1 MTEAT
6 RLVLIVDDDASVRGG
21 LSRLLRSAGYR
32 IATASGAQKVLE
44 FGIDKDTACLLL
56 DIDMP
61 GLNGMDLHQWL
72 IDHGIRVPVVF
83 LTGHGDIPQSV
94 LAIKRGAVDFLTK
107 PVDEVAL
114 FAAVDRAMGLHDGT
128 ESGDVAE
135 LRARLARLSEREHQV
150 VTLLLGGMK
159 NRDVA
164 EQLGIAEKT
173 VKVHR
178 SRVMEKMAASSAVDL
193 GQLCAVAGMK
203 PTPR

>member
-44 FGIDKDTACLLL
+44 SGIDKDTACLLL

-72 IDHGIRVPVVF
+72 IDHGIRIPVVF